1 MLLDLMVVGLKQL
14 LIIKD
19 EIICL
24 FLFLLTQS
32 TFRVSP
38 CLPAM
43 KLGCAA
49 REIIRI
55 ISTLSSLL
63 GCSRRQN
70 EV

>member
-1 MLLDLMVVGLKQL
+1 MFVS
-14 LIIKD
+14 ISI
-19 EIICL
+19 
-24 FLFLLTQS
+24 TQS

-43 KLGCAA
+43 KLGYAA